1 MKTKRTF
8 LSSLAAALLVFGLST
23 SAQAITFDLT
33 EPDPFSLA
41 VSFVV
46 DDTTNAYS
54 LTATGWST
62 DGQELVIR
70 SSLGMGVVSY
80 LLDDPEV
87 DGFGPD
93 ETLRL
98 DLGLDELVLT
108 SATFT
113 SVGSDDDFRLYV
125 NGILQIPS
133 ADIPNNG
140 IYVFNP
146 ALLGSVFAFTVAG
159 SNDDYKLS
167 SVTFSEVPE
176 PGTLALLGMG
186 LAGFA
191 VRRKRSAA

>member
-1 MKTKRTF
+1 MKTKRSI
-8 LSSLAAALLVFGLST
+8 LGLLAAVLLVFGVGT

-41 VSFVV
+41 PLFVV
-46 DDTTNAYS
+46 NDTTNAYS

-62 DGQELVIR
+62 AGQELVIR
-70 SSLGMGVVSY
+70 SSRGMGVVSY
-80 LLDDPEV
+80 LFDDPEV

-93 ETLRL
+93 ETLKL

-113 SVGSDDDFRLYV
+113 CVGRDDDFRLYV

-133 ADIPNNG
+133 ADIPSNG

-146 ALLGSVFAFTVAG
+146 ALLGSVFEFTVAE

-167 SVTFSEVPE
+167 SLTFSEVPE
-176 PGTLALLGMG
+176 PGTLVLLGMG

-191 VRRKRSAA
+191 LRRKRSSV